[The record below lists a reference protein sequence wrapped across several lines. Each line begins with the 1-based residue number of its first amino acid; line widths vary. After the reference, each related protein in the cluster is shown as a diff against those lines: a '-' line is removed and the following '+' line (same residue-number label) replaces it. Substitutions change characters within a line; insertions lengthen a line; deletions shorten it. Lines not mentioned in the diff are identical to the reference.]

1 MRFVVLL
8 RGVNV
13 GGHNRVPM
21 ADFRALLGE
30 LGYTGAKTLL
40 ASGNAVFE
48 SKGRSTTAAH
58 AARIA
63 EALSRKLGVD
73 VPAIVKSAPEWEAIV
88 AGNPFAEATA
98 DASRLLVVVAPHASV
113 LEALAPVGKLV
124 TEREGWH
131 IGHDAAYLHCAEGIL
146 ESKAGAAL
154 LGKHGRAATSRN
166 WATVCKLAAFLRETG
181 DR

>member
-21 ADFRALLGE
+21 ADFRAILEG
-30 LGYTGAKTLL
+30 LGYAGVKTLL
-40 ASGNAVFE
+40 VSGNAVFE

-58 AARIA
+58 ATRIA
-63 EALSRKLGVD
+63 DALSRTMGVD

-88 AGNPFAEATA
+88 AGNPFAESAA

-113 LEALAPVGKLV
+113 LEALAPVGPLV
-124 TEREGWH
+124 TKREGWH
-131 IGHDAAYLHCAEGIL
+131 IGHDAAYLHCADGIL

-154 LGKHGRAATSRN
+154 LGKHGPAATSRN
-166 WATVCKLAAFLRETG
+166 WATVLKLAALLRDPG
-181 DR
+181 